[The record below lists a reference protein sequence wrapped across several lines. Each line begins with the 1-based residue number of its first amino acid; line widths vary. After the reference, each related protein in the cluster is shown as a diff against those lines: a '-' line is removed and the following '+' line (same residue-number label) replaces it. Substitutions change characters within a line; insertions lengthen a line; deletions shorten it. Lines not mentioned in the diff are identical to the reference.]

1 MVRNRAPYCF
11 KLLELA
17 VPNLPFVKIM
27 QNSFEDLTSLDDNK
41 SSDAWREFF
50 FNEMAV
56 AAFLQQAAPERVQ
69 AVLMAGKAWT
79 GTGCCQSRTS
89 PHRVGAGVHPLS
101 GVSTRLSLQHRP
113 ER

>member
-1 MVRNRAPYCF
+1 M
-11 KLLELA
+11 
-17 VPNLPFVKIM
+17 PNLPFVKIM

-79 GTGCCQSRTS
+79 GTGWDT
-89 PHRVGAGVHPLS
+89 GKAAKGVQALT
-101 GVSTRLSLQHRP
+101 GLALVSTRFH
-113 ER
+113 